1 MAQRKFGEN
10 NSQFGTCWIYSRE
23 LNLEKKI
30 KKSEA
35 LEKGWQYGRLST
47 KLVKEKTKSKS
58 KKYTKNCCCLTCK
71 KDFVVTKYV
80 SGLYCSQKCNPLTGG
95 LRDGSGHSK
104 SGWYKGVFC
113 GSTWE
118 LAFLLWCLDNKIPI
132 KRFADSP
139 RDYVLNGKIKKY
151 YPDFVVGVIECI
163 VEIKG
168 YITPQS
174 VEKQNAND
182 DVLLLTKN
190 ELRPILQHA
199 KEKYGNYIELFE
211 GNPHN
216 LKKNQCKICGEP
228 CRKLLCSQKCSGIY
242 VSNLVHSSNG

>member
-1 MAQRKFGEN
+1 MAQRKFGEK

-35 LEKGWQYGRLST
+35 LEKGWQYGRITT
-47 KLVKEKTKSKS
+47 KLVKAKAKRYVKECKCRTCN
-58 KKYTKNCCCLTCK
+58 KN
-71 KDFVVTKYV
+71 FVVTKYA
-80 SGLYCSQKCNPLTGG
+80 SGTFCSQKCNPSTGG
-95 LRDGSGHSK
+95 LREGSGHSK
-104 SGWYKGVFC
+104 SGWYKGIFC
-113 GSTWE
+113 NSTWE

-132 KRFADSP
+132 KRFEDKP
-139 RDYVLNGKIKKY
+139 REYASGNKIRKY
-151 YPDFVVGVIECI
+151 YPDFVVGDIECI

-168 YITPQS
+168 YTTLES
-174 VEKQNAND
+174 TAKQNAND

-190 ELRPILQHA
+190 ELRPILQYA
-199 KEKYGNYIELFE
+199 KERYGNYIELFE

-216 LKKNQCKICGEP
+216 NKKNLCKICGEP
-228 CRKLLCSQKCSGIY
+228 CKRILCSRKCSGIY